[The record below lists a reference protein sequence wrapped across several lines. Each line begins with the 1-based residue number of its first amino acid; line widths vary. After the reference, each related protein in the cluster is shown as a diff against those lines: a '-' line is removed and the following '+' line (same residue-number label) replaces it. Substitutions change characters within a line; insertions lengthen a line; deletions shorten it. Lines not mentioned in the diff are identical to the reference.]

1 VCLGLPRGRIKIQT
15 QQMKHAQKWPDVGGG
30 DGPRLKVADDLLQF
44 AAIPAA
50 VAEMKPFVASRT
62 ANSAHH
68 LLRGR
73 SREGFRNVPGGHWS
87 RAE

>member
-1 VCLGLPRGRIKIQT
+1 
-15 QQMKHAQKWPDVGGG
+15 
-30 DGPRLKVADDLLQF
+30 LQF

-73 SREGFRNVPGGHWS
+73 SREGLRNVPGGHWS